1 MDKKLYDVLG
11 VSQDASLEE
20 IKSAYETL
28 KNKYLEERFL
38 EGEQGNIAAK
48 KLTEVE
54 NAYREILSYKEQ
66 NSGRDEGSL
75 FLEIENLI
83 KNGDLYNAQA
93 KLDTFDERSAEWHYY
108 QSVIFFKKNWINESK
123 KQLEIAIQ
131 KDPTNAKYPNA
142 LNKINEKVNQTVNP
156 NWNKSGNAYNGSNN
170 TQSTQFNSENP
181 QLGGDSCCQWCCDM
195 FICNALLN
203 CCCSCR

>member
-66 NSGRDEGSL
+66 NGGRDEGSL

-195 FICNALLN
+195 LICNALLN